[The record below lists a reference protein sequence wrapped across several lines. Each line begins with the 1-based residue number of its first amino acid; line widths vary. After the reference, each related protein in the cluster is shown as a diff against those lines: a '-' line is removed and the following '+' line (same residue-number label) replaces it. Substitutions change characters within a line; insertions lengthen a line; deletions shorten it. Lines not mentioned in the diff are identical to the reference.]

1 MTSPFCRND
10 PRTAKR
16 HSEGQRR
23 TATAIAV
30 RRRYTVDVR
39 FKAAQVR
46 LFNFVSSGS
55 LTSASAGAYA
65 AGLGKVAWSQ
75 IPDGVLPAVVS
86 VEVDVLEPAIAPGA
100 VVVPVRWQVRGQ
112 ARPPVLA
119 ADLSLVSVTKDS
131 TVLILAGTFRLPPLP
146 PGSGPGDWA
155 GLHAA
160 AVASA
165 GSLLANVADALASPV
180 VPSQPLSELA
190 VGRS

>member
-16 HSEGQRR
+16 HSQAQRR
-23 TATAIAV
+23 TTTAIAV

-39 FKAAQVR
+39 FKAARIR

-55 LTSASAGAYA
+55 LTAASAGAYA

-75 IPDGVLPAVVS
+75 TPDGLLPAVIA
-86 VEVDVLEPAIAPGA
+86 VEVDVLEPAVESGA
-100 VVVPVRWQVRGQ
+100 VVVPVRWQARGQ

-119 ADLSLVSVTKDS
+119 ADLSLFAATKDS
-131 TVLILAGTFRLPPLP
+131 TVLILAGTFRLPSLLSGSM
-146 PGSGPGDWA
+146 PGERV
-155 GLHAA
+155 GLHTA

-165 GSLLANVADALASPV
+165 DSLLANVADALASPV
-180 VPSQPLSELA
+180 VPSQH
-190 VGRS
+190 